1 MADTILVVGAT
12 GMQGGGV
19 ARHLLKRG
27 IFKVRCMTRH
37 ADSEAARLLRQQGA
51 DVLEA
56 DLDELASLRRAV
68 NGCKGVFGVTNFWEA
83 YFREYDQ
90 GVNLIDAAAESGVE
104 HLVLS
109 TLPSS
114 KKISKGALDL
124 PHFETKARME
134 EHAQLLN
141 VPFTFVHVAFYYEN
155 FLKYFPPRRQPDGG
169 YSFGFPLGD
178 ACLGAV
184 AAEDTGGVVA
194 KILESGPEFVNKTLE
209 IIGDEMPAHE
219 YAEMMS
225 RFLGRKITYCH
236 IPRETYASMGFSGA
250 CELAD
255 MFEYL
260 RVYTPSR
267 RAHIAQCRQLFTAMQ
282 GFETWIERNVYRF
295 APLFQSESPSRKI
308 GLIS

>member
-27 IFKVRCMTRH
+27 IFEVRCMTRH

-51 DVLEA
+51 NLVQA
-56 DLDELASLRRAV
+56 DLDDPVSLKPAIH
-68 NGCKGVFGVTNFWEA
+68 GCTGVFGLTNFWEA
-83 YFREYDQ
+83 HFREYDQ
-90 GVNLIDAAAESGVE
+90 GVNLIAAAAEAGVG

-114 KKISKGALDL
+114 KKISRGAIDL

-134 EHAQLLN
+134 EYAQLRN

-155 FLKYFPPRRQPDGG
+155 FLNYFPPRPQLDGT
-169 YSFGFPLGD
+169 YTFGFPLGD

-184 AAEDTGGVVA
+184 AAEDIGGVVA
-194 KILESGPEFVNKTLE
+194 SIFENRAEFLGKSVE
-209 IIGDEMPAHE
+209 IISDEMPARE
-219 YAEMMS
+219 YAEIMS
-225 RFLGRKITYCH
+225 HSLGQKITYCH
-236 IPRETYASMGFSGA
+236 ISREMYAAMGFPGA
-250 CELAD
+250 RELAD
-255 MFEYL
+255 MFEFL

-267 RAHIAQCRQLFTAMQ
+267 RADIARCQRLFSATQ
-282 GFETWIERNVYRF
+282 RFETWIEGNAERF
-295 APLFQSESPSRKI
+295 STLFEAKAT
-308 GLIS
+308 